1 MPYPDKRKQKTRWLL
16 GNYVNFWEVS
26 TVGWIPD
33 RTEALDL
40 LKRYNKQESLIKH
53 ALAVEAVMRHFSTF
67 FAGAD
72 ADEWG
77 NIGLL
82 HDLDYEQYP
91 DLHCQKTGEIL
102 KDLDMEPHLVRAILS
117 HGYGICTDIK
127 PETDLEKVLFTID
140 ELTGLVTAS
149 VLMRPSRSILDAVLC
164 CRCQPRHHPTGRRLA
179 WLGSGHSA
187 VRNDQRHESCGSRT
201 GAGWFARR
209 FLIP

>member
-1 MPYPDKRKQKTRWLL
+1 M
-16 GNYVNFWEVS
+16 
-26 TVGWIPD
+26 GWIPD

-149 VLMRPSRSILDAVLC
+149 VLMRPSRSILDLELKSLKKKFKTPSFAAGVNRDIIRQGADWLGWDLDTVLC
-164 CRCQPRHHPTGRRLA
+164 ETINGMKAAAAELA
-179 WLGSGHSA
+179 LDGSLA
-187 VRNDQRHESCGSRT
+187 GS
-201 GAGWFARR
+201 
-209 FLIP
+209 